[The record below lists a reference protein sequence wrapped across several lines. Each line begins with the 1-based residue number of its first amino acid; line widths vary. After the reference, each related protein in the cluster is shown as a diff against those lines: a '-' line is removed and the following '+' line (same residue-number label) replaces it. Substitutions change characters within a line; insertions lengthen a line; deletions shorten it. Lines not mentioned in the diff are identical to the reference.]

1 MSRQRATVER
11 DAGPSDALH
20 VRHVGV
26 VIQVRVMLGLFLDNA
41 EDAGGRLASLLPT
54 RHPRPQGP
62 AFGIIYSDPLV
73 AQRNDGHDRL
83 HGPAGGP
90 RLGRYPAF
98 LPTVFFAPTFPPPNP
113 PR

>member
-1 MSRQRATVER
+1 MSRQRATMER

-26 VIQVRVMLGLFLDNA
+26 VIQVRIMLGLFLDDA

-54 RHPRPQGP
+54 RHRRPQGP

-83 HGPAGGP
+83 ARVAGGA
-90 RLGRYPAF
+90 RLRRYLAVPS
-98 LPTVFFAPTFPPPNP
+98 TS
-113 PR
+113 